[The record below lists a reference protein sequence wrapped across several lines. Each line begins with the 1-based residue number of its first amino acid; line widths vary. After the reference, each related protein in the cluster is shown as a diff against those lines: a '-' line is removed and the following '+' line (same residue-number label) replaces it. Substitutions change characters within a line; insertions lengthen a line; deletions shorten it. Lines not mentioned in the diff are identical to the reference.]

1 MRAASM
7 AQWLAET
14 RQERKEEEMGRTDS
28 KGQQLFEK
36 FFCRCSFLRM
46 LEEDMGS
53 SEVLE
58 KERKK
63 NVNVDLTDPRER
75 GRVMIHQRE
84 IDYGQK
90 H

>member
-14 RQERKEEEMGRTDS
+14 RQERKEEEMGKNR
-28 KGQQLFEK
+28 QQGATTFQK
-36 FFCRCSFLRM
+36 VFCCCSFLRM

-63 NVNVDLTDPRER
+63 NVNVDLIDPRER